1 MNNQE
6 HFNRYKKKIDNVN
19 KQKRSCRSQCA
30 KRKHRKRGQKQTS
43 KQQQRYKYIY
53 IQTEKLKKEN
63 EKVLYLCSE
72 STHG

>member
-53 IQTEKLKKEN
+53 RQRN
-63 EKVLYLCSE
+63 
-72 STHG
+72 